1 VTLRLLSY
9 NIRYGGR
16 GREADI
22 AAVLTAAAPD
32 VVIFQEATE
41 PAAIER
47 IARATGMA
55 AWGARPGQSLGY
67 ASRVDPDHV
76 SWHWPRSSRH
86 AFLELLPAGTHLRV
100 FGVHLSAIH
109 AAWTERRRVR
119 EVAALLDAIDE
130 WRDWPHVLLG
140 DFNTLPPGENLDIR
154 RLPPRLRPF
163 VWLSGGQIRWQV
175 VSRMLESGYLDVAA
189 RCEDVPTPT
198 FPTWGPHL
206 RLDYAF
212 VPRARAEALRGY
224 RVITEPREVPEASD
238 HLPIMVEIDT
248 ADA

>member
-16 GREADI
+16 GRETAV

-32 VVIFQEATE
+32 VVIFQEATD
-41 PAAIER
+41 PAVIEH
-47 IARATGMA
+47 IARVAGLP
-55 AWGARPGQSLGY
+55 AWGARRGQSLGY
-67 ASRVDPDHV
+67 ASRADPDHV
-76 SWHWPRSSRH
+76 AWHWPRSSRH
-86 AFLELLPAGTHLRV
+86 AFLELLPAGTGLRV

-119 EVAALLDAIDE
+119 EAAALLEAIE
-130 WRDWPHVLLG
+130 GWREAPHVLVG
-140 DFNTLPPGENLDIR
+140 DFNTLPPGEILDMR

-175 VSRMLESGYLDVAA
+175 VSRMLEWGYVDVAA
-189 RCEDVPTPT
+189 RCEPVPTPT

-212 VPRARAEALRGY
+212 IPRARAADVRGY
-224 RVITEPREVPEASD
+224 RVITEPSEVPEASD
-238 HLPIMVEIDT
+238 HLPILVEVEI
-248 ADA
+248 ARP